1 LAYALCVYRYGSP
14 DVLEVREIEKPAILN
29 DNAVLVRVSACAAN
43 PADWH
48 IHRGDPYAARL
59 YFGLFRPRRLTVL
72 GNDLA
77 GTVEAVGKAVTRL
90 KVGDEV
96 MGLLVTGAFTEYACV
111 PEEAL
116 SLKPANL
123 SLEAAATIPNAALT
137 ALQGLRDAGGL
148 QAGQSVL
155 INGAA
160 GGIGTFAVQ
169 LAKALGAAHV
179 TGVCSTRNV
188 ELVRSLGADH
198 VIDYTAA
205 DGDCSTLSSSN
216 GRSYD
221 LILDMIGNHSF
232 SEFRRVL
239 TETGTFVPVGGPGGG
254 FLGSFGASLVALVY
268 SQFLSHKVAV
278 FVSTAKKDDLALMKE
293 LVEAGKVKPV
303 LDDKKFT
310 LVDTADAIRYIE
322 QGHARGKVVITV

>member
-1 LAYALCVYRYGSP
+1 VK
-14 DVLEVREIEKPAILN
+14 EIEKPTILH
-29 DNAVLVRVSACAAN
+29 DTAVLVRVSACSAN
-43 PADWH
+43 PADFH

-59 YFGLFRPRRLTVL
+59 YFGLFRPRRVTTL

-77 GTVEAVGKAVTRL
+77 GTIEAVGAAVSRF

-96 MGLLVTGAFTEYACV
+96 MGLLVTGAFAEYACV
-111 PEEAL
+111 PEDAL

-123 SLEAAATIPNAALT
+123 SLEAAAAIPNAALT
-137 ALQGLRDAGGL
+137 ALQALRNAGGL

-205 DGDCSTLSSSN
+205 DGDCSTLSSSS
-216 GRSYD
+216 GRTYD
-221 LILDMIGNHSF
+221 LVLDMVGNHSF
-232 SEFRRVL
+232 AEFRRVL
-239 TETGTFVPVGGPGGG
+239 TGTGTFVPVGGPGGG
-254 FLGSFGASLVALVY
+254 FLGAFGASLLALAW
-268 SQFLSHKVAV
+268 SQFLSHRVAV
-278 FVSTAKKDDLALMKE
+278 FVSQPSKDDFALLKE

-303 LDDKKFT
+303 LDDKKYA
-310 LVDTADAIRYIE
+310 LADTADAIRYIE
-322 QGHARGKVVITV
+322 QGHARGKVIITV